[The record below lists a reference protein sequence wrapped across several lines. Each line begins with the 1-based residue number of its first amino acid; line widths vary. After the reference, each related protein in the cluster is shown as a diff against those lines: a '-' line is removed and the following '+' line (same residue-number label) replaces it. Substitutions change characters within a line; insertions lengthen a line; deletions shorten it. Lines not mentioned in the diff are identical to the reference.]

1 MARKKTKKQK
11 LGFKGQ
17 MLLSVA
23 IIGAAI
29 FIASAVF
36 LIIAMIPTF
45 VTLIA
50 DRSKERLKSYTIGFM
65 NFAGAFPFWLDLV
78 TTNHTV
84 DYAINL
90 ATQPATI
97 VVIYAAAAIGYLINW
112 SIVGIVAN
120 IMVQKADKRVN
131 VIEDRKLEL
140 KQRWGEE
147 VAGDIRL
154 DKDGF
159 PISETSD

>member
-11 LGFKGQ
+11 LGLKGQ

-36 LIIAMIPTF
+36 LIIAMTPTL

-78 TTNHTV
+78 TTNHKI

-120 IMVQKADKRVN
+120 VMVQKANKRVN

-140 KQRWGEE
+140 KQRWGDE
-147 VAGDIRL
+147 VTGDIRL

-159 PISETSD
+159 PIPETGD